1 MSWAANGMPS
11 ILLGGRDCRS
21 PEMPVKA
28 SFGSGRSN
36 PSKPLVFAVG
46 FGRMSCR
53 ICQASTEQVLD
64 LGESPPANWLK
75 SAPDEVQ
82 ESFPLVLEW
91 CSNCGN
97 VQLRDALEPEVL
109 YRDYVYVTPRS
120 SMLQAHYDYL
130 LSYLL
135 ADGYLSSESFVLE
148 PGSNIGY
155 FLEHIRNRVGRVL
168 GVDPAERI
176 AALANES
183 GVPTISDFFNR
194 SVAQQITR
202 EHGLADVVVAR
213 HCLAHNP
220 SPHEMLDAASL
231 ALKDDGFLVIEN
243 AYVLNTIE
251 NTEFDQIYHE
261 HMFYYSI
268 RSMNTLLGLH
278 GMRLVDVLMSLV
290 HGGSIIFIAQKGL
303 DGPTRSTVH
312 AYEPRES
319 QYLNRE
325 AFAAFASRTREV
337 KDRLRELVDKL
348 TGEGKSISTYGATAK
363 GNTLLNYVGINA
375 SQIPFC
381 VDSTTMKHGK
391 ILPGSNIEVISED
404 DARASPPDY
413 YLLTA
418 WNYQDEIVRKVRDSG
433 NYRSRFIVPIP
444 FVQIV

>member
-1 MSWAANGMPS
+1 
-11 ILLGGRDCRS
+11 
-21 PEMPVKA
+21 
-28 SFGSGRSN
+28 
-36 PSKPLVFAVG
+36 
-46 FGRMSCR
+46 MSCR
-53 ICQASTEQVLD
+53 ICQAPTEQVLD

-91 CSNCGN
+91 CATCGN
-97 VQLRDALEPEVL
+97 VQLRDALEPDVL

-135 ADGYLSSESFVLE
+135 AEGYLSSESFVLE

-183 GVPTISDFFNR
+183 GVPTISDFFSV
-194 SVAQQITR
+194 SVAQQIAR
-202 EHGLADVVVAR
+202 DHGLADVVVAR

-220 SPHEMLDAASL
+220 SPHEMLDAASV
-231 ALKDDGFLVIEN
+231 ALKDDGFFVIEN

-268 RSMNTLLGLH
+268 RSMKKLLELH

-303 DGPTRSTVH
+303 GGPTRPSVA
-312 AYEPRES
+312 AYEPRDARF
-319 QYLNRE
+319 LNNR
-325 AFAAFASRTREV
+325 AFADFAERTADI
-337 KDRLRELVDKL
+337 KDRLGNLVRELVAD
-348 TGEGKSISTYGATAK
+348 GKSIDTYGATAK
-363 GNTLLNYVGINA
+363 GNTLLNYVGITRVE
-375 SQIPFC
+375 IPYC
-381 VDSTTMKHGK
+381 IDNTPMKQGRY
-391 ILPGSNIEVISED
+391 LPMSNIEIIAEE
-404 DARASPPDY
+404 RAAADPPDY

-418 WNYQDEIVRKVRDSG
+418 WNYQDEIIGKVRGAG

-444 FVQIV
+444 FVRIV